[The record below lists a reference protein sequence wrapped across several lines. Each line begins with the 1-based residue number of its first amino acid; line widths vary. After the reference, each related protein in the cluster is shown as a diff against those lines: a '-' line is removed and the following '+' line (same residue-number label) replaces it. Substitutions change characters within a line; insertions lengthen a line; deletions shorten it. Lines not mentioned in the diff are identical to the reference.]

1 MRFSNQSKKEINM
14 FLTVNGKMFEANPNI
29 SVIALL
35 KERNVESPEMV
46 SVEINGNI
54 IRKEKY
60 SQIELRENDRV
71 EFLYFMG
78 GG

>member
-1 MRFSNQSKKEINM
+1 M

>member
-1 MRFSNQSKKEINM
+1 MK
-14 FLTVNGKMFEANPNI
+14 LTVNGKMFEANPNI

-35 KERNVESPEMV
+35 KEKNVESPDMV
-46 SVEINGNI
+46 SVEINGKI

-60 SQIELRENDRV
+60 SQIELTDNDRV

>member
-1 MRFSNQSKKEINM
+1 MQ
-14 FLTVNGKMFEANPNI
+14 LTVNGKIFAANPNI
-29 SVIALL
+29 SVIELL
-35 KERNVESPEMV
+35 KEKNVESPDMV
-46 SVEINGNI
+46 SVEINGKI

-60 SQIELRENDRV
+60 SQIELRENDQV

>member
-1 MRFSNQSKKEINM
+1 MQ
-14 FLTVNGKMFEANPNI
+14 LTVNGKMFAANPNI
-29 SVIALL
+29 SVIELL
-35 KERNVESPEMV
+35 KEKNVESPDMV
-46 SVEINGNI
+46 SVEINGKI

-60 SQIELRENDRV
+60 SQIELRENDQV

>member
-1 MRFSNQSKKEINM
+1 MQ
-14 FLTVNGKMFEANPNI
+14 LTVNGKMFEANPNI
-29 SVIALL
+29 SIIELL
-35 KERNVESPEMV
+35 KEKNVESPDMV
-46 SVEINGNI
+46 SVEINGKI

-60 SQIELRENDRV
+60 SQIELREDDRV

>member
-1 MRFSNQSKKEINM
+1 MQ
-14 FLTVNGKMFEANPNI
+14 LTVNGKMFATNPNI

-35 KERNVESPEMV
+35 KEKNVESPDMV
-46 SVEINGNI
+46 SVEINGKI

-60 SQIELRENDRV
+60 SQIELRENDQV

>member
-1 MRFSNQSKKEINM
+1 MK
-14 FLTVNGKMFEANPNI
+14 LTVNGKMFEANPNI
-29 SVIALL
+29 SVIELL
-35 KERNVESPEMV
+35 KEKGVESPDMV
-46 SVEINGNI
+46 SVEINGKI

-60 SQIELRENDRV
+60 SQIELREDDRV

>member
-1 MRFSNQSKKEINM
+1 MK
-14 FLTVNGKMFEANPNI
+14 LTVNGKMFETNPSN

-35 KERNVESPEMV
+35 KEKNVESPDMV
-46 SVEINGNI
+46 SVEINGKI
-54 IRKEKY
+54 IRKEKF

>member
-1 MRFSNQSKKEINM
+1 MK
-14 FLTVNGKMFEANPNI
+14 LTVNGKMFEAKPSI

-35 KERNVESPEMV
+35 KEKNVESPEMV
-46 SVEINGNI
+46 SVEINGKI

-60 SQIELRENDRV
+60 SQIELRESDRV

>member
-1 MRFSNQSKKEINM
+1 MK
-14 FLTVNGKMFEANPNI
+14 LTVNGKMFEANPNI

-35 KERNVESPEMV
+35 KEKKVESPDMV
-46 SVEINGNI
+46 SVEINGKI

-60 SQIELRENDRV
+60 SQIELIENDRV
-71 EFLYFMG
+71 EFLFFMG

>member
-1 MRFSNQSKKEINM
+1 MK
-14 FLTVNGKMFEANPNI
+14 LTVNGKMFEANPTI
-29 SVIALL
+29 SVIELL
-35 KERNVESPEMV
+35 KEKKVESPEMV
-46 SVEINGNI
+46 AVELNGKI

>member
-1 MRFSNQSKKEINM
+1 MK
-14 FLTVNGKMFEANPNI
+14 LTVNGKMFEANPTI
-29 SVIALL
+29 SVIELL
-35 KERNVESPEMV
+35 KEKNVESPDMV
-46 SVEINGNI
+46 AVEINGKI

-60 SQIELRENDRV
+60 SQLELRENDRV

>member
-1 MRFSNQSKKEINM
+1 MTMK
-14 FLTVNGKMFEANPNI
+14 LTVNGKMFEANPTI
-29 SVIALL
+29 SVIELL
-35 KERNVESPEMV
+35 KEKNVESPDMV
-46 SVEINGNI
+46 AVEINGKI

>member
-1 MRFSNQSKKEINM
+1 MQ
-14 FLTVNGKMFEANPNI
+14 LTVNGKMFATNPNI
-29 SVIALL
+29 SVIELL
-35 KERNVESPEMV
+35 KEKNVESPDMV
-46 SVEINGNI
+46 SVEINGKI

-60 SQIELRENDRV
+60 FQIELRENDQV

>member
-1 MRFSNQSKKEINM
+1 MK
-14 FLTVNGKMFEANPNI
+14 LTVNGKMFEANPNI

-35 KERNVESPEMV
+35 EEKNVESPDMV
-46 SVEINGNI
+46 SVEINGKI

-60 SQIELRENDRV
+60 SRIELSENDRV

>member
-1 MRFSNQSKKEINM
+1 LRFSNQSKKEINM

>member
-1 MRFSNQSKKEINM
+1 MK
-14 FLTVNGKMFEANPNI
+14 LTVNGKMFEANPNI

-35 KERNVESPEMV
+35 KEKNVESADMV
-46 SVEINGNI
+46 SVEINGKI

>member
-1 MRFSNQSKKEINM
+1 MK
-14 FLTVNGKMFEANPNI
+14 LTVNGKMFAAKPNI

-35 KERNVESPEMV
+35 KEKNVESPEMV
-46 SVEINGNI
+46 SVEINGKI

-71 EFLYFMG
+71 EFLFFMG

>member
-1 MRFSNQSKKEINM
+1 MK
-14 FLTVNGKMFEANPNI
+14 LTVNGKMFEANPNI

-35 KERNVESPEMV
+35 KEKNVESPDMV
-46 SVEINGNI
+46 SVEINGKI

>member
-1 MRFSNQSKKEINM
+1 MK
-14 FLTVNGKMFEANPNI
+14 LTVNGKMSEANPNI

-35 KERNVESPEMV
+35 KEKNVESPDMV
-46 SVEINGNI
+46 SVEINGKI

>member
-1 MRFSNQSKKEINM
+1 MK
-14 FLTVNGKMFEANPNI
+14 LTVNGKMSVANPNI

-35 KERNVESPEMV
+35 KEKNVESPDMV
-46 SVEINGNI
+46 SVEINGKI